1 MLAGRHAAVPEQQRT
16 SGSLRRLLPAIAGTA
31 VAVVMVGG
39 ALAAVRFESGGD
51 HRDSAVTAQDDA
63 ASGLDRSGERA
74 DRATR
79 SNPGTGAEESGLGPA
94 PSPLASSTS
103 DPSPSPSVS
112 PSTPSSSSSSVKRS
126 TSPTPS
132 GSVASSG
139 TCKASYYDTGT
150 TTASGE
156 RFDPDGLTAAHR
168 TLPFNTNVRIT
179 NTANGKSVVVRV
191 DDRGPF
197 VSGRCFDLARGA
209 FTQIASI
216 GAGVLTIKYEVLA

>member
-94 PSPLASSTS
+94 PSP
-103 DPSPSPSVS
+103 P
-112 PSTPSSSSSSVKRS
+112 
-126 TSPTPS
+126 PS